1 MNIPWGKFFISAAVG
16 FIGLSLLKPKVFQS
30 NQGFGFSGAPII
42 QLTPDVATV
51 NCKPAGTYDAH
62 CGTSAKY
69 RYSANDESM
78 GYYACGVTCAD
89 ARAVYQN
96 KYNPG
101 NSVYGA
107 TCPTCGTDVGW
118 GGTPVVGSGG
128 GDIQNT
134 YGYGYGYSSGYG
146 YPQQYGYGYPQPSY
160 GYPYGYPSQP
170 QGYGYGYPTPP
181 YYYRRAYA
189 VTGYDKKSGHFLYG

>member
-1 MNIPWGKFFISAAVG
+1 MNIPWEKFLVSAAVG
-16 FIGLSLLKPKVFQS
+16 FIGLSLLKPKVFQA

-51 NCKPAGTYDAH
+51 NCKPAGTYDSH

-134 YGYGYGYSSGYG
+134 YGYYNPYSSGYG
-146 YPQQYGYGYPQPSY
+146 YNPYQPSPYGYPQPSY
-160 GYPYGYPSQP
+160 GYPQ
-170 QGYGYGYPTPP
+170 QGYGYNYNP
-181 YYYRRAYA
+181 YSYSYNPYLRRAYA